1 MEIFENASFSFTRE
15 RMKTEVFE
23 YDDVIHHYYWHYACS
38 FALCVC
44 SVFICTGQN
53 KKEFKLHLHGKRQ
66 TSDSSL
72 EFLKIENAQIK
83 AAQNNSYGQKIA

>member
-1 MEIFENASFSFTRE
+1 MLF
-15 RMKTEVFE
+15 
-23 YDDVIHHYYWHYACS
+23 CS
-38 FALCVC
+38 VP

-53 KKEFKLHLHGKRQ
+53 KKEFKLHLQGKRQ

-83 AAQNNSYGQKIA
+83 TAQNNSYGQKIA